1 MKDFIITKIDEIAF
15 LTVSPDEILWLTGIL
30 DSITVV
36 ELAVEIE
43 NEFNIKIP
51 IEEINED
58 NFQSVNSLMSYI
70 EEKQKAK

>member
-15 LTVSPDEILWLTGIL
+15 LTVSPDEVLWLTGIL

-43 NEFNIKIP
+43 NEFNIRIP

-70 EEKQKAK
+70 EEKQKEK